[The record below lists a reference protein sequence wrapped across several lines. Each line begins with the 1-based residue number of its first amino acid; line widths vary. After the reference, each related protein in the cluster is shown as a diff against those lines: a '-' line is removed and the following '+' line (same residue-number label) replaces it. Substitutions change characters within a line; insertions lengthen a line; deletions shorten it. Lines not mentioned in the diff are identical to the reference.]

1 MPNKRINQIVSELS
15 FEKKLIGAGSLLMI
29 LSLFL
34 PWYSD
39 LDTFHYGQTFIG
51 INGPLYLIGLT
62 FLAMAGMTLALIIA
76 NHLRVKIPFES
87 LKSPKLY
94 LSFGIFSFYLLFVTN
109 SIYFDKNFGVN
120 LTDKNPGY
128 GMFIA
133 FLAASSLTIG
143 GYLNTREKTH
153 AIKAFEEETR
163 DPIMAAV
170 QQKSRE
176 SLRSVRP
183 ETNSVRPEMASIK
196 PEISSTQTEARIQ
209 QETRIH
215 QDTKQNRPEF
225 RTVHPE
231 MRTAYPTPKPNPA
244 LRETP
249 DEQKQTVS
257 IAADSAENTVGA
269 AENAA
274 RATVGSA
281 VAAAGTNTGNAP
293 QPQAYRMDL

>member
-1 MPNKRINQIVSELS
+1 MPTKRINQIVSELS

-76 NHLRVKIPFES
+76 NQLGVKIPFES

-94 LSFGIFSFYLLFVTN
+94 MSFGIFSFYLLFVTN

-120 LTDKNPGY
+120 ITDKNPGY

-133 FLAASSLTIG
+133 FLAAAALTIG
-143 GYLNTREKTH
+143 GYLNTREKIH

-163 DPIMAAV
+163 DPVIAAV
-170 QQKSRE
+170 QQKPRE
-176 SLRSVRP
+176 SLRSVRL
-183 ETNSVRPEMASIK
+183 ETNSVRPEMASIRA
-196 PEISSTQTEARIQ
+196 EITSTQTEARVQ

-231 MRTAYPTPKPNPA
+231 MRTVYPAPKPISTP
-244 LRETP
+244 RETVNV
-249 DEQKQTVS
+249 QTQ
-257 IAADSAENTVGA
+257 AAVGA
-269 AENAA
+269 GES
-274 RATVGSA
+274 T
-281 VAAAGTNTGNAP
+281 VAAAGNAVGATVESAVGVGAAAGNAP